1 MKQYKSNR
9 EYGKKRSGLP
19 EFWRRFRRNR
29 AGMIGAVAV
38 LFYIAVSIL
47 APVIVPYDPFQESLM
62 ERIKPPS
69 ASHWLGTDELG
80 RDVLSRIIYGA
91 RISLYIQI
99 TAVILSLIV
108 GVILGAIAGFYGG
121 VIDRIIMGFI
131 DILMAFPSIFLA
143 IIIIAVIGPGLT
155 NVIFAA
161 AVYSVPQFARIT
173 RASFLYVKEME
184 FVEAARAAGEKDFT
198 LISLYLLPNTFA
210 PVIVQTTLRSA
221 TILLTVAGLSYLGL
235 GVQPPTPEWGAMLS
249 MGRSYILMAP
259 HVATFPGLA
268 IMFAVLGF
276 NLLGDGL
283 RDTLDPRLKE

>member
-1 MKQYKSNR
+1 MDKDKSNKD
-9 EYGKKRSGLP
+9 YGKKRSGLP

-38 LFYIAVSIL
+38 LIYIAVAIL
-47 APVIVPYDPFQESLM
+47 APVIVPYDPFQESLL

-69 ASHWLGTDELG
+69 VSHWLGTDELG
-80 RDVLSRIIYGA
+80 RDVLSRVLYGA

-99 TAVILSLIV
+99 TAVILSLIM

-121 VIDRIIMGFI
+121 YIDRIIMGFI

-143 IIIIAVIGPGLT
+143 IIIIAVIGPGLS

-161 AVYSVPQFARIT
+161 AAYSVPQFARIT